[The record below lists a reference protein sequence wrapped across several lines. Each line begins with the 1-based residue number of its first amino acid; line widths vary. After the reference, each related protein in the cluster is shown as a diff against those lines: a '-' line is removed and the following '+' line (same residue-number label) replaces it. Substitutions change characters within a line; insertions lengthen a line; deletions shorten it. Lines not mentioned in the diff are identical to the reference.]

1 MAKYDILR
9 SEKDMAGKI
18 QIWVDTG
25 DGVEIFRS
33 PDLPSSKEIQE
44 IVDKHLAAKAI
55 IIEEEV
61 KRVDEEIA
69 RLTAKKQELEKAIP
83 GTKEKE

>member
-33 PDLPSSKEIQE
+33 PDLPSSKEVQE
-44 IVDKHLAAKAI
+44 IVDKHLAAKKSIA
-55 IIEEEV
+55 EDEL
-61 KRVDEEIA
+61 KRIDEEIA
-69 RLTAKKQELEKAIP
+69 RLTARKQELEKAAP
-83 GTKEKE
+83 AGKE